1 MNTIKTEVFKK
12 WRDEYTKDELV
23 LGLIAQTAN
32 GKEQEIEIAWLN
44 ECIDILTGGDFEK
57 GEETKLFQE
66 MRNAQN
72 ATHAQYYTDK

>member
-1 MNTIKTEVFKK
+1 MKIKTEVFKK
-12 WRDEYTKDELV
+12 WRAEYTKDELV
-23 LGLIAQTAN
+23 LGLIAQTSH

-57 GEETKLFQE
+57 GEETKIYQE

-72 ATHAQYYTDK
+72 ATHSQYYTDK

>member
-1 MNTIKTEVFKK
+1 MSIKKSVFKK

-23 LGLIAQTAN
+23 LGLIAQTSH

-57 GEETKLFQE
+57 GEETKIYQE
-66 MRNAQN
+66 MRNAQR
-72 ATHAQYYTDK
+72 AIHALYYTS